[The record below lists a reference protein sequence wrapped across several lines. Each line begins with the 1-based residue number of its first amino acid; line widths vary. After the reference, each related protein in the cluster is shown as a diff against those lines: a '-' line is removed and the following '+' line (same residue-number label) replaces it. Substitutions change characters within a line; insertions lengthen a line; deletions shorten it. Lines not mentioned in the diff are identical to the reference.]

1 MFKNL
6 NNIIFLQGSR
16 RPNRISQESSG
27 NSDDI
32 PFSSSGNS
40 NQRGGSKEA
49 LGPMMAWTASMGT
62 IEPSDT
68 ESVES
73 GKSSP
78 TNAGSPVIPNN
89 NNRKS
94 AEHYQH
100 HQAVIY
106 FDNEPDPPA
115 AGGTAATARISST
128 NSLANSMQGTRGP
141 LSPTA
146 PPRRQ
151 IMSKAAVTHH
161 FKKLKT
167 PSKCRECDSYV
178 YFQGYDCQDCGLATH
193 KKCMETLALQ
203 CGHKRLPRK
212 MTTFGVDLTQHLQE
226 TNSQV
231 TLKSGLNPTSKNISP
246 GFC

>member
-1 MFKNL
+1 
-6 NNIIFLQGSR
+6 
-16 RPNRISQESSG
+16 
-27 NSDDI
+27 
-32 PFSSSGNS
+32 
-40 NQRGGSKEA
+40 
-49 LGPMMAWTASMGT
+49 MMAWTSSMGT

-78 TNAGSPVIPNN
+78 TNAGSPMIPNN

-94 AEHYQH
+94 ADVPEHHHH

-106 FDNEPDPPA
+106 FDNEPEPPSTT
-115 AGGTAATARISST
+115 AGNMATARMGSS
-128 NSLANSMQGTRGP
+128 NSLATSMQGGARGP

-151 IMSKAAVTHH
+151 FMSKAAVTHR
-161 FKKLKT
+161 FRKSKT
-167 PSKCRECDSYV
+167 PSKCRECDSFV
-178 YFQGYDCQDCGLATH
+178 FQGYDCQDCGLSSH
-193 KKCMETLALQ
+193 KKCLETLALQ

-226 TNSQV
+226 TNAQV
-231 TLKSGLNPTSKNISP
+231 
-246 GFC
+246 